1 MVRPLRR
8 TYHQATLRIR
18 GRQFDWGARTY
29 VMAIINTTPDSF
41 RGDGIGADVGA
52 AVALAKRFEAEGA
65 DIIDIGGESSRPG
78 ATPLAA
84 TEELERVIPSLEA
97 VRATTK
103 LPISIDTM
111 HATVAKAALEAGAD
125 LVNDIW
131 GLRADAKMA
140 SAAFDASAPIV
151 AMHNQRGRD
160 SHDVI
165 GDIRKGFHET
175 LRLAAG
181 ARIPRD
187 FIILDPGFGFGWTPP
202 QNFELLRRLREL
214 WEFELPILVGSS
226 RKSSIG
232 MLLDLPVDERLEGTA
247 ATVALAI
254 AGGADIIR
262 VHDVRE
268 MLRVA
273 RVSDAVIRGN
283 WTPA

>member
-1 MVRPLRR
+1 
-8 TYHQATLRIR
+8 
-18 GRQFDWGARTY
+18 
-29 VMAIINTTPDSF
+29 MAIINTTPDSF
-41 RGDGIGADVGA
+41 RGDGVGEDVEA

-65 DIIDIGGESSRPG
+65 DVLDIGGESSRPG
-78 ATPLAA
+78 ATPLPAS
-84 TEELERVIPSLEA
+84 EELQRVLPALEA
-97 VRATTK
+97 VRAATR

-111 HATVAKAALEAGAD
+111 HSAVAKAALAAGAD
-125 LVNDIW
+125 IVNDIW
-131 GLRADAKMA
+131 GLRSDANMA
-140 SAAFDASAPIV
+140 RATYDAGAPIV

-181 ARIPRD
+181 AQIPRD

-202 QNFELLRRLREL
+202 QNFEMLRRLREL
-214 WEFELPILVGSS
+214 WDFELPILIGTS

-232 MLLDLPVDERLEGTA
+232 TLLDLPVEERLEGTA

-254 AGGADIIR
+254 AGGADIVR

-273 RVSDAVIRGN
+273 RISDAVVRAN
-283 WTPA
+283 WTPS

>member
-29 VMAIINTTPDSF
+29 IMAIINTTPDSF
-41 RGDGIGADVGA
+41 RGDGVGSDVDA
-52 AVALAKRFEAEGA
+52 AVALAKRFESEGA

-78 ATPLAA
+78 ATPLGAA
-84 TEELERVIPSLEA
+84 EELERVIPSLEA
-97 VRATTK
+97 VREATR

-111 HATVAKAALEAGAD
+111 HAVVAKAALAAGAD
-125 LVNDIW
+125 MVNDIW
-131 GLRADAKMA
+131 GLRSDANMA
-140 SAAFDASAPIV
+140 KAAFEASAPLV

-187 FIILDPGFGFGWTPP
+187 FIILDPGFGFGWAAP
-202 QNFELLRRLREL
+202 QNFEMLRRLREL
-214 WEFELPILVGSS
+214 WEFELPLLVGTS

-232 MLLDLPVDERLEGTA
+232 TLLDLPVDERLEGTA

-254 AGGADIIR
+254 AGGADIVR

-268 MLRVA
+268 MRRVA
-273 RVSDAVIRGN
+273 RISDAVVRAN
-283 WTPA
+283 WAPA